1 MIGIICAMEKELQN
15 LKNEIDIKKVET
27 ISSTEFII
35 GKIKNKDCILAVC
48 GIGKVAAAICAQ
60 TMIIKFKADLI
71 INIGVAGSLNKE
83 VDICSVV
90 VAEDLVQYDMDTSAI
105 GDKKGLISGIN
116 KIAIEA
122 DNDINKKIINV
133 IKKIGNIKHKQG
145 RILTGDTFIADEN
158 KKNKLVKT
166 FGGLACEM
174 EGAAI
179 AQTCYLN
186 KTKFAIIR
194 AISDNA
200 NGNAEISYEEFL
212 DFAVKN
218 THSIIL
224 QLIEEI

>member
-1 MIGIICAMEKELQN
+1 
-15 LKNEIDIKKVET
+15 
-27 ISSTEFII
+27 
-35 GKIKNKDCILAVC
+35 
-48 GIGKVAAAICAQ
+48 
-60 TMIIKFKADLI
+60 
-71 INIGVAGSLNKE
+71 
-83 VDICSVV
+83 
-90 VAEDLVQYDMDTSAI
+90 
-105 GDKKGLISGIN
+105 
-116 KIAIEA
+116 
-122 DNDINKKIINV
+122 
-133 IKKIGNIKHKQG
+133 
-145 RILTGDTFIADEN
+145 
-158 KKNKLVKT
+158 
-166 FGGLACEM
+166 M

>member
-1 MIGIICAMEKELQN
+1 MLNMGILSMIGIICAMEKELQN

-71 INIGVAGSLNKE
+71 LNIGVAGSLNKE

-122 DNDINKKIINV
+122 DKDINEKIINV
-133 IKKIGNIKHKQG
+133 IKK
-145 RILTGDTFIADEN
+145 
-158 KKNKLVKT
+158 
-166 FGGLACEM
+166 M
-174 EGAAI
+174 
-179 AQTCYLN
+179 
-186 KTKFAIIR
+186 
-194 AISDNA
+194 SW
-200 NGNAEISYEEFL
+200 
-212 DFAVKN
+212 
-218 THSIIL
+218 
-224 QLIEEI
+224 